1 MRPILTLSLLSL
13 MLAPAVSASAAA
25 EVWQDPNVFEIN
37 RLPMHASFISDC
49 PSMDLDGVWKFRW
62 FENADQRE
70 SGFQAVKYDDSAWG
84 LMPVPGIWEVNG
96 YGDPLYANSQYAWD
110 GHFENNPPFVPIE
123 QNHVGQYRH
132 SFVLSK
138 AQAASNVILR
148 IGSATSNVR
157 VWINGREV
165 GYSEDSKLEA
175 AFDISRYVKAGEN
188 RIALEI
194 FRWCDGTYMECQDF
208 WRFSGIAR
216 GVRLDFQPAKGI
228 DDIRVAAGMDGKFS
242 FKADVRKGVDAV
254 EFVLS
259 SPEGGKTRHKAV
271 VNGGSAVWEGSV
283 FAPRLW
289 SAETPW
295 LYPLEVKSYSKGV
308 LTQTASLNVGF
319 RTVEIKNAQLLV
331 NGQPILIKGVDRHE
345 MSPYGGYN
353 VSEEEMIRDILVL
366 KQLNVNTVR
375 TSHYPDDPRWYDL
388 CDRYGIYLIDE
399 ADNESHGMGY
409 GDKTLAKNPLYASTH
424 MVRVQRMAQRDINHP
439 SIIVWSL
446 GNEAGNGQNFYDAY
460 DWLKAY
466 DSTRPVQYE
475 RTLTKRKI
483 REMDYNSD
491 ICCPMYATYKECE
504 EYCLSDA
511 QKPLIQCEY
520 AHAMG
525 NSMGGFKEY
534 WDLVRKYPKYQGGC
548 IWDFVDQALIWP
560 YDPRQGRV
568 DARNGAGS
576 SPKYGEALP
585 GKPDWIYVFGGD
597 FNTYDTTS
605 ESFNCNGIVSAD
617 RLPHKEAEEVRY
629 QYRSILCSADP
640 AKAVKGRIE
649 VFNENFF
656 IDLSRYCLD
665 WELTENG
672 AVTQSGHEQTI
683 SVAPQQTSEVS
694 LDFEKFDTEGKDV
707 CLNLRW
713 SLKDSDGI
721 LPAGTQVAY
730 DQIVIAGNLKYK
742 ASNSL
747 TKGEISEKDGADAYI
762 LEGADWEAVWNKRT
776 GALSSWTVKGK
787 ELLSEPLMP
796 CFGRAVTENDLGAK
810 LDKKMSD
817 NLYPDFK
824 PQSFELSRDGEKY
837 VVSVAYAPI
846 KGGTAV
852 NMKYS
857 VCPRGTVRVCE
868 SVSGGTQDFF
878 RIGVEFAMGGEYS
891 TIDFYGPGPHETWCD
906 RKSSA
911 LLGRYIQDVTDQ
923 MDFTV
928 VRPQEFGNH
937 VDLTWF
943 RVLDEKGC
951 GLELTSSSRF
961 GASALPV
968 SRQDL
973 DLSTGRWRHTRELI
987 PLMHKEDRAKG
998 STYVHCDLVQMG
1010 LGCVNSWGRIPGE
1023 ASDSYMVHPG
1033 NYEFT
1038 FTITPVVK

>member
-1 MRPILTLSLLSL
+1 MAA
-13 MLAPAVSASAAA
+13 MLVPAFGANAATEA
-25 EVWQDPNVFEIN
+25 WQDPNVYEIN
-37 RLPMHASFISDC
+37 RLPMRASFSSDC
-49 PSMDLDGVWKFRW
+49 PTMSLDGVWKFRW

-70 SGFQAVKYDDSAWG
+70 AGFEAVRYDDSSWG
-84 LMPVPGIWEVNG
+84 SMPVPGIWEVNG
-96 YGDPLYANSQYAWD
+96 YGDPLYVNSQYAWD

-208 WRFSGIAR
+208 WRLCGIAR
-216 GVRLDFQPAKGI
+216 GVSLDFRPAKGI
-228 DDIRVAAGMDGKFS
+228 EDIRVNAGMDGSFC

-259 SPEGGKTRHKAV
+259 SPEGGKSVRKV
-271 VNGGSAVWEGSV
+271 GVKDLSAVWEGSV

-289 SAETPW
+289 TAETPW

-308 LTQTASLNVGF
+308 LTETARLNVGF
-319 RTVEIKNAQLLV
+319 RTVEIRNAQLLV
-331 NGQPILIKGVDRHE
+331 NGQPVLVKGVDRHE
-345 MSPYGGYN
+345 MSPTGAYD
-353 VSEEEMIRDILVL
+353 VSEEEMIRDIQLL

-375 TSHYPDDPRWYDL
+375 TCHYPDDPRWYDL

-409 GDKTLAKNPLYASTH
+409 DEKTLAKNPLYASTH
-424 MVRVQRMAQRDINHP
+424 LVRVQRMAQRDINHP

-446 GNEAGNGQNFYDAY
+446 GNEAGNGKNFYDAY

-466 DSTRPVQYE
+466 DNTRPVQYE
-475 RTLTKRKI
+475 RALTKRKI
-483 REMDYNSD
+483 TRMEYNSD

-511 QKPLIQCEY
+511 DKPLIQCEY

-548 IWDFVDQALIWP
+548 IWDFVDQALVWP
-560 YDPRQGRV
+560 YDPAQGRV
-568 DARNGAGS
+568 DALNGAGP
-576 SPKYGEALP
+576 SPKYGETLP
-585 GKPDWIYVFGGD
+585 AKPDWIYVFGGD
-597 FNTYDTTS
+597 FNSYDATN

-617 RLPHKEAEEVRY
+617 RVPHKEAEEVRY

-640 AKAVKGRIE
+640 AKAAKGRVE
-649 VFNENFF
+649 VYNENFF

-665 WELTENG
+665 WDVIENG
-672 AVTQSGHEQTI
+672 VRTQCGHEENI
-683 SVAPQQTSEVS
+683 NVAPQQRSELR
-694 LDFEKFDTEGKDV
+694 LDLDSINAEGKDV
-707 CLNLRW
+707 LLNLRW
-713 SLKDSDGI
+713 SLKADDGI
-721 LPAGTQVAY
+721 LPAGTQVSY
-730 DQIVIAGNLKYK
+730 DQIVIAENLKYK
-742 ASNSL
+742 ASNPL
-747 TKGEISEKDGADAYI
+747 AKGEVSELSGPESYA
-762 LEGADWEAVWNKRT
+762 LEGAEWKAVWDKKT
-776 GALSSWTVKGK
+776 GALKSFTARGA
-787 ELLSEPLMP
+787 ELLSEPVMP

-810 LDKKMSD
+810 FDKKMAD
-817 NLYPDFK
+817 NLYPVFT
-824 PQSFELSRDGEKY
+824 PESFDTSRDGEKY
-837 VVSVAYAPI
+837 VVSVSYAPTA
-846 KGGTAV
+846 GGTRVVMSYA
-852 NMKYS
+852 
-857 VCPRGTVRVCE
+857 VCPRGTVRVKE
-868 SVSGGTQDFF
+868 SVSGGNADFF
-878 RIGVEFAMGGEYS
+878 RVGVEFAMNGRYS

-911 LLGRYIQDVTDQ
+911 PTGRYIQDVTDQ
-923 MDFTV
+923 IDFTV

-943 RVLDEKGC
+943 RIFDEKGC
-951 GLELTSSSRF
+951 GIELTSPVKF

-968 SRQDL
+968 SRPDL

-987 PLMHKEDRAKG
+987 PLMHKEDRTLGK
-998 STYVHCDLVQMG
+998 TYIHCDLAQMG
-1010 LGCVNSWGRIPGE
+1010 LGCVNSWGRTPGE

-1033 NYEFT
+1033 NYEFS
-1038 FTITPVVK
+1038 FTITPIVK